1 MNICWE
7 ILGIEPTTDLEC
19 IRQAY
24 LALLPSF
31 HPESDPQGFKRLRQA
46 YEEAQHWAASPAE
59 DVKTEE
65 VSDEHE
71 ILVAFRELLASERD
85 RFQPS
90 AWQKFIQQL
99 NQCSMDEI
107 DKLRWQLCDIA
118 MEMETISLS
127 CLALLAQR
135 LNWQPQEADDDAEG
149 EELEAFLEIVKRGDA
164 FDLLSLAK
172 LPLVVQDQT
181 DA

>member
-59 DVKTEE
+59 DAK
-65 VSDEHE
+65 
-71 ILVAFRELLASERD
+71 R
-85 RFQPS
+85 
-90 AWQKFIQQL
+90 K
-99 NQCSMDEI
+99 
-107 DKLRWQLCDIA
+107 RWATNMKYWWRSGIA
-118 MEMETISLS
+118 GIRARSLS
-127 CLALLAQR
+127 ALGM
-135 LNWQPQEADDDAEG
+135 AEIYSAIEPVFNG
-149 EELEAFLEIVKRGDA
+149 
-164 FDLLSLAK
+164 
-172 LPLVVQDQT
+172 
-181 DA
+181 

>member
-1 MNICWE
+1 MKSCWDILNIA
-7 ILGIEPTTDLEC
+7 PTTDLDA

-46 YEEAQHWAASPAE
+46 YEEAQQWAASPAE
-59 DVKTEE
+59 DAKTEE

-71 ILVAFRELLASERD
+71 ILLAFRELLASERD
-85 RFQPS
+85 RFQTS

-107 DKLRWQLCDIA
+107 DKLRWPLCDIA
-118 MEMETISLS
+118 LETETISLS

-135 LNWQPQEADDDAEG
+135 LNWQPQEAEDDAEG
-149 EELEAFLEIVKRGDA
+149 EELEAFLE
-164 FDLLSLAK
+164 
-172 LPLVVQDQT
+172 T
-181 DA
+181 

>member
-59 DVKTEE
+59 DAKTEE
-65 VSDEHE
+65 VGDEHE
-71 ILVAFRELLASERD
+71 ILVAFRNCWH
-85 RFQPS
+85 QS
-90 AWQKFIQQL
+90 A
-99 NQCSMDEI
+99 
-107 DKLRWQLCDIA
+107 IA
-118 MEMETISLS
+118 FSPRHGRNLFS
-127 CLALLAQR
+127 
-135 LNWQPQEADDDAEG
+135 N
-149 EELEAFLEIVKRGDA
+149 
-164 FDLLSLAK
+164 
-172 LPLVVQDQT
+172 
-181 DA
+181 

>member
-59 DVKTEE
+59 DAKRKRWATNMKYWWR
-65 VSDEHE
+65 SGNCWHQSA
-71 ILVAFRELLASERD
+71 IAFSPRHGRNLFS
-85 RFQPS
+85 
-90 AWQKFIQQL
+90 
-99 NQCSMDEI
+99 N
-107 DKLRWQLCDIA
+107 
-118 MEMETISLS
+118 
-127 CLALLAQR
+127 
-135 LNWQPQEADDDAEG
+135 
-149 EELEAFLEIVKRGDA
+149 
-164 FDLLSLAK
+164 
-172 LPLVVQDQT
+172 
-181 DA
+181 

>member
-59 DVKTEE
+59 DAKTEE
-65 VSDEHE
+65 VGDEHKNWWRSGNCWHQSA
-71 ILVAFRELLASERD
+71 IAFNPRHGRNLFS
-85 RFQPS
+85 
-90 AWQKFIQQL
+90 
-99 NQCSMDEI
+99 N
-107 DKLRWQLCDIA
+107 
-118 MEMETISLS
+118 
-127 CLALLAQR
+127 
-135 LNWQPQEADDDAEG
+135 
-149 EELEAFLEIVKRGDA
+149 
-164 FDLLSLAK
+164 
-172 LPLVVQDQT
+172 
-181 DA
+181 